1 MWNAVILFRLLVGAA
16 RLPGAVAAA
25 RLAAVR
31 RHGRGAAVRA
41 RADVHALGA
50 AGVDVGRGRGA
61 VAAGGDPGAGA
72 PAGAGCGSRRLRCST
87 AAAAYG
93 GQPEVLAC
101 LAYLGAGWGAYW
113 WWREGRSTRRAGGA
127 RGGRGVRRAAARRPQ
142 VVPTLEYL
150 RIAADSHGGQLGH
163 TRLAL
168 SDLDALVRRK
178 GLQPE
183 LLGWPLA
190 LAAVAGAIGWRRR
203 IAGTGPLL
211 VAAGVWALRSLDTPL
226 APLLA
231 WLPGLDRVNVP
242 RYGEFVLG
250 LAAAALAA
258 AALARISRPSL
269 ALGARRHGRA
279 RRRSGCCTRR
289 ASSPCRSTRS
299 GRCRRWPPSGATC
312 EPGQRL
318 AAIGRNVRPQM
329 PSALAIADPRA
340 EDALYPE
347 RYARLRGAARRRRAV
362 RVPVRARR
370 LQTAGLDLVDAV
382 GVRYVAASPGS
393 AAPAGMQPVPTR
405 ARRPRRVRQ
414 RGRVPARVHACRPL
428 PSPPRRTRPRPA
440 LAGPERL
447 RDRSV
452 IEQPTDAMRAA
463 TGTATATVAAIGWD
477 TERLQV
483 TSEGAAVLVVASQVF
498 PGWEATVDG
507 QPTPIRPANL
517 AMRADRGPR
526 RHARGRV
533 PLPAGLVP
541 ARARCWR
548 WWGCSRSSR
557 GVSRRRPAPSYTR
570 AVTRR
575 FAAAYLLLLLLAG
588 TSMVATAAVARHDRS
603 RARRSP
609 RGGDRGLPG
618 GGHRARA
625 GRETALGHGLPPRT
639 GRPRRPV
646 RAVRGRR
653 RRHSG
658 SISVLAGARLPAGT
672 GLVRFNE
679 LEVANVTVRSAL
691 WRPGGSG
698 DAAVRAAVDRL
709 R

>member
-1 MWNAVILFRLLVGAA
+1 MRRTFAPNGAVAGQMSQPTALAYPHGAQAPTTIDAGAFAWFFEPMTETANRSLGDGTMPLWNPYAGLGMPLIANAQSAVGSPLTLPVLIAPGQRMWNAVILLRLLVGALGCLVLLLLLGSPPSA
-16 RLPGAVAAA
+16 ATGAALLYGLAPMFTRWAPQVSMSVEVVAPWL
-25 RLAAVR
+25 LAAILALVR
-31 RHGRGAAVRA
+31 RPGPVRFTAV
-41 RADVHALGA
+41 VL
-50 AGVDVGRGRGA
+50 
-61 VAAGGDPGAGA
+61 
-72 PAGAGCGSRRLRCST
+72 LT

-113 WWREGRSTRRAGGA
+113 WWREGRSTRVLAELAGAAVCGA
-127 RGGRGVRRAAARRPQ
+127 LLAAPQ

-211 VAAGVWALRSLDTPL
+211 VAAGVWALRSVDTPL

-258 AALARISRPSL
+258 AALARIPRPSL
-269 ALGARRHGRA
+269 ALGAVAMVVIGQVWLLHPPRQFAVPVDPYRPLPSLAAVRRDL
-279 RRRSGCCTRR
+279 
-289 ASSPCRSTRS
+289 
-299 GRCRRWPPSGATC
+299 

-318 AAIGRNVRPQM
+318 AAIGRNVRPQI
-329 PSALAIADPRA
+329 PSAMAIADPRA

-347 RYARLRGAARRRRAV
+347 RYARLVALRGGGARFGFLFAQT
-362 RVPVRARR
+362 

-393 AAPAGMQPVPTR
+393 AAPAGMQPVPTLPNDL
-405 ARRPRRVRQ
+405 AVFANADAYPHAFT
-414 RGRVPARVHACRPL
+414 PAAVAFAA
-428 PSPPRRTRPRPA
+428 SEDEAAAA

-452 IEQPTDAMRAA
+452 IEQPTDAMRTA
-463 TGTATATVAAIGWD
+463 TGTASISDAAIGWD
-477 TERLQV
+477 TERLSV
-483 TSEGAAVLVVASQVF
+483 ASKGAAVLVVASQLF

-507 QPTPIRPANL
+507 HATPIRPANL
-517 AMRADRGPR
+517 AMRAVVVPDVDSESLEPISFKRRWYRRTLIGKEGNYMPR
-526 RHARGRV
+526 KIT
-533 PLPAGLVP
+533 
-541 ARARCWR
+541 
-548 WWGCSRSSR
+548 SRN
-557 GVSRRRPAPSYTR
+557 
-570 AVTRR
+570 
-575 FAAAYLLLLLLAG
+575 
-588 TSMVATAAVARHDRS
+588 RS
-603 RARRSP
+603 RLTMSGILFSP
-609 RGGDRGLPG
+609 LSMSWY
-618 GGHRARA
+618 
-625 GRETALGHGLPPRT
+625 
-639 GRPRRPV
+639 V
-646 RAVRGRR
+646 
-653 RRHSG
+653 
-658 SISVLAGARLPAGT
+658 
-672 GLVRFNE
+672 F
-679 LEVANVTVRSAL
+679 
-691 WRPGGSG
+691 
-698 DAAVRAAVDRL
+698 
-709 R
+709 